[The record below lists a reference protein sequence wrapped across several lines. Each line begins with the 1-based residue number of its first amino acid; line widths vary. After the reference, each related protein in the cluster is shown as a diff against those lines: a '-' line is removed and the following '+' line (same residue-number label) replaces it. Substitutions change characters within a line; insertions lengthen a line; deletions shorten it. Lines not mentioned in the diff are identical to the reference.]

1 MMAVRVAVVMV
12 AATVALVGA
21 VMVAATVE
29 PVVVAMVVVRPVRP
43 VLAVMVAVRV
53 VATVQGRA
61 VVPVAG
67 RASKVAVRTIAA
79 RS

>member
-12 AATVALVGA
+12 AATVALAGA
-21 VMVAATVE
+21 VMATVE
-29 PVVVAMVVVRPVRP
+29 PVVVARP
-43 VLAVMVAVRV
+43 VLTVMVAVRV
-53 VATVQGRA
+53 VVATAQGRA

-67 RASKVAVRTIAA
+67 RACKVAVRTIAA

>member
-12 AATVALVGA
+12 AATVALAGA

-29 PVVVAMVVVRPVRP
+29 PVVVVMVAARP

-53 VATVQGRA
+53 VATAQGRA

-67 RASKVAVRTIAA
+67 RACKVAVRTIAA

>member
-12 AATVALVGA
+12 AATVALAGA
-21 VMVAATVE
+21 VMATVE
-29 PVVVAMVVVRPVRP
+29 PVVVAMVVARP
-43 VLAVMVAVRV
+43 VLTVMVAVRV
-53 VATVQGRA
+53 VVATAQGRA

-67 RASKVAVRTIAA
+67 RACKVAVRTIAA